1 MKITR
6 IEPLVVGAPTPGT
19 GRLSNKNYIFVRV
32 HTDEG
37 ITGLG
42 EASLGGYTQTIVSLL
57 GDLEELL
64 IGEDPTRIE
73 YLAQVMTRQKFW
85 RGGVVKGSA
94 VAGVELAL
102 WDILGKSLGVPVYR
116 LFGGPYRQKIRV
128 YVNGWT
134 GGSLEPAVIHDRAQ
148 EALAAGYDAFKFSIA
163 LPSWP
168 LRDPAVIRTIA
179 TAAETIR
186 EAIGPER
193 LLMFDG
199 HGRYDAD
206 SAIAIGH
213 ALEPYSLYFFE
224 EPVSQLDVEAMA
236 RVARA
241 LPMPIAAGERLESR
255 WEFRRLLENGAVS
268 VVQPDLAHC
277 NGFLEAY
284 KIAALAD
291 AARSDESGADGDL
304 RPPRRG
310 RTELPHP
317 GAAFSQRLAERGHH
331 RTASGEGGVPRPAA
345 EARLGHRTQRGAL
358 PESSED
364 QHSSAPPL
372 PRGRR
377 GQRLVGGFIMK
388 LNGKTV
394 LITGGSQGLGAA
406 MSRLFAEAGA
416 LVFVNCAHH
425 IEKAEAVVSA
435 IRAAGG
441 LASVKRFDISRE
453 EEVHKAF
460 TEIEQESGGVD
471 ILVCNA
477 RVDPYKRPPE
487 LSDGDWFDTVIG
499 VNLKGPY
506 LCGLAALEQMKKRG
520 GGRIVNISSVWAY
533 RSAKRSMVEYALSKA
548 ALHSLTRSLAGLGA
562 AHGVTVNAVAPGMIL
577 SDELAGRL
585 TPEEIS
591 AMTERIP
598 VKRGAAAEEI
608 FAAVRFVVEN
618 PYMTGEILNINGGVY
633 MP

>member
-134 GGSLEPAVIHDRAQ
+134 GGSLEPAVIRDRAQ

-241 LPMPIAAGERLESR
+241 LSMPIAAGERLESR

-291 AARSDESGADGDL
+291 AFSGFLA
-304 RPPRRG
+304 
-310 RTELPHP
+310 PHGP
-317 GAAFSQRLAERGHH
+317 MS
-331 RTASGEGGVPRPAA
+331 P
-345 EARLGHRTQRGAL
+345 
-358 PESSED
+358 
-364 QHSSAPPL
+364 
-372 PRGRR
+372 
-377 GQRLVGGFIMK
+377 
-388 LNGKTV
+388 V
-394 LITGGSQGLGAA
+394 L
-406 MSRLFAEAGA
+406 
-416 LVFVNCAHH
+416 
-425 IEKAEAVVSA
+425 
-435 IRAAGG
+435 
-441 LASVKRFDISRE
+441 
-453 EEVHKAF
+453 
-460 TEIEQESGGVD
+460 
-471 ILVCNA
+471 
-477 RVDPYKRPPE
+477 
-487 LSDGDWFDTVIG
+487 TVI
-499 VNLKGPY
+499 
-506 LCGLAALEQMKKRG
+506 
-520 GGRIVNISSVWAY
+520 
-533 RSAKRSMVEYALSKA
+533 SAHLD
-548 ALHSLTRSLAGLGA
+548 
-562 AHGVTVNAVAPGMIL
+562 AVAPNFLIQERLFLNDWRNEVITEPLQVKEGFLDLPQKPGWGIEL
-577 SDELAGRL
+577 NEELCRNHPKISIHLPRLFREDGAVSDW
-585 TPEEIS
+585 
-591 AMTERIP
+591 
-598 VKRGAAAEEI
+598 
-608 FAAVRFVVEN
+608 
-618 PYMTGEILNINGGVY
+618 
-633 MP
+633 

>member
-1 MKITR
+1 
-6 IEPLVVGAPTPGT
+6 
-19 GRLSNKNYIFVRV
+19 
-32 HTDEG
+32 
-37 ITGLG
+37 
-42 EASLGGYTQTIVSLL
+42 
-57 GDLEELL
+57 
-64 IGEDPTRIE
+64 
-73 YLAQVMTRQKFW
+73 
-85 RGGVVKGSA
+85 
-94 VAGVELAL
+94 
-102 WDILGKSLGVPVYR
+102 
-116 LFGGPYRQKIRV
+116 
-128 YVNGWT
+128 
-134 GGSLEPAVIHDRAQ
+134 
-148 EALAAGYDAFKFSIA
+148 
-163 LPSWP
+163 
-168 LRDPAVIRTIA
+168 
-179 TAAETIR
+179 
-186 EAIGPER
+186 
-193 LLMFDG
+193 
-199 HGRYDAD
+199 
-206 SAIAIGH
+206 
-213 ALEPYSLYFFE
+213 
-224 EPVSQLDVEAMA
+224 
-236 RVARA
+236 
-241 LPMPIAAGERLESR
+241 
-255 WEFRRLLENGAVS
+255 
-268 VVQPDLAHC
+268 
-277 NGFLEAY
+277 
-284 KIAALAD
+284 
-291 AARSDESGADGDL
+291 
-304 RPPRRG
+304 
-310 RTELPHP
+310 
-317 GAAFSQRLAERGHH
+317 
-331 RTASGEGGVPRPAA
+331 
-345 EARLGHRTQRGAL
+345 
-358 PESSED
+358 
-364 QHSSAPPL
+364 
-372 PRGRR
+372 
-377 GQRLVGGFIMK
+377 MK

-608 FAAVRFVVEN
+608 FAAVRFAVEN